1 MRENDQI
8 IDALKLIKPLLII
21 LMSLNFVV
29 GKGKRLM
36 EWDQIYISSMS
47 TFFKTPEGPS
57 QYPNL
62 IIFL

>member
-36 EWDQIYISSMS
+36 EWDQIYFPCQLSLRHPKAPLNI
-47 TFFKTPEGPS
+47 
-57 QYPNL
+57 L
-62 IIFL
+62 I